1 MPSKSKAQHNLMEGV
16 AHNAAFAKKVGI
28 PQSVGKEFVAA
39 DKGKHFKKGGNMA
52 KMAKTKPVNP
62 AMAMMAARAMR
73 TPQATAPVNPMAG
86 AAPVP
91 GAMPGMKRGGMSEKS
106 GGNMKDKAKEMRQA
120 KQLDKLAKE
129 ERMEAKGYAKG
140 GSMGPRNMSMDVEKG
155 SNTNTKHGEHGV
167 QKRGHTRAMHPKMA
181 GNVIGTGAPKKM
193 ASGGSTSSR
202 ADGIAQRGKT
212 KTKYC

>member
-39 DKGKHFKKGGNMA
+39 DKGKHFKKGGN
-52 KMAKTKPVNP
+52 MAKTKPVNP

-140 GSMGPRNMSMDVEKG
+140 GSTGMGPRNMSQDVEKG
-155 SNTNTKHGEHGV
+155 SNTNLKHGEHGV

>member
-1 MPSKSKAQHNLMEGV
+1 MEGV

-52 KMAKTKPVNP
+52 KMDKTKPVNP

-140 GSMGPRNMSMDVEKG
+140 GATGMGPRNMSQDVEKG
-155 SNTNTKHGEHGV
+155 SNTNLKHGEHGV